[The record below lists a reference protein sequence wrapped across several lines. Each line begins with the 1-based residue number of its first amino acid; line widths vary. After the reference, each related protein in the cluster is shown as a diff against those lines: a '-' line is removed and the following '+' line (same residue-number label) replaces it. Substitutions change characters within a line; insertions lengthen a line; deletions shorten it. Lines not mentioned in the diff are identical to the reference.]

1 MMQLRVSSKKQAK
14 IKLALQ
20 GCAGSGKTMSAL
32 LLAYGLCNDWG
43 KIAIIDSE
51 NGSADLYANLG
62 NYNVLAL
69 QDNFT
74 PETYMEAIG
83 ICENAGME
91 VIIIDSISQ
100 CWDNLL
106 EYHANLQ
113 GNSFTNWQK
122 VTPRIN
128 AFMRKIL
135 QSEKHVICT
144 MRCKQ
149 DYVLNEKNG
158 KMIPE
163 KVGLKAVMRDG
174 IDYEFTIVFDIN
186 MKHQAIASKDRTNL
200 FMGKPDFTITPTTG
214 QIILDWCN
222 DGVTVDND
230 VKPYLSSKQEYALPL
245 DVAFPIYSWG
255 IWMRQ
260 NDFKSILHKTDFTD
274 TLYYKQ
280 MDKWKYVVSKE
291 HYLEGHHLK
300 KGDIIRLETSPLE
313 DIIKVKQL
321 AFSKIRRHP
330 RNIILYHLDSLNI
343 AQYSEENIRLIY
355 K

>member
-1 MMQLRVSSKKQAK
+1 MLYNT
-14 IKLALQ
+14 
-20 GCAGSGKTMSAL
+20 GS
-32 LLAYGLCNDWG
+32 
-43 KIAIIDSE
+43 
-51 NGSADLYANLG
+51 LYNSNAN
-62 NYNVLAL
+62 
-69 QDNFT
+69 
-74 PETYMEAIG
+74 
-83 ICENAGME
+83 
-91 VIIIDSISQ
+91 S
-100 CWDNLL
+100 
-106 EYHANLQ
+106 
-113 GNSFTNWQK
+113 
-122 VTPRIN
+122 
-128 AFMRKIL
+128 
-135 QSEKHVICT
+135 
-144 MRCKQ
+144 
-149 DYVLNEKNG
+149 
-158 KMIPE
+158 
-163 KVGLKAVMRDG
+163 
-174 IDYEFTIVFDIN
+174 
-186 MKHQAIASKDRTNL
+186 
-200 FMGKPDFTITPTTG
+200 
-214 QIILDWCN
+214 ILDY
-222 DGVTVDND
+222 ND

-343 AQYSEENIRLIY
+343 AQYSEEKIRLIY

>member
-1 MMQLRVSSKKQAK
+1 M
-14 IKLALQ
+14 
-20 GCAGSGKTMSAL
+20 G
-32 LLAYGLCNDWG
+32 
-43 KIAIIDSE
+43 
-51 NGSADLYANLG
+51 
-62 NYNVLAL
+62 
-69 QDNFT
+69 
-74 PETYMEAIG
+74 
-83 ICENAGME
+83 
-91 VIIIDSISQ
+91 
-100 CWDNLL
+100 
-106 EYHANLQ
+106 
-113 GNSFTNWQK
+113 
-122 VTPRIN
+122 
-128 AFMRKIL
+128 
-135 QSEKHVICT
+135 ICT
-144 MRCKQ
+144 MLVVLTSIVWYLKFQKASDEDKDMKPCNAIYYWKTQFQLNNYEKSFIEKHDIRKIYIRFFDVDYGQDKDGLFKALPIATTLFHDTVPAEIEVVPTVYITTKAINADSTFAQLMYKRIIAMAKRNKIRNIHEIQVDCDWTNSTKDSFFKLCKDLRNILHKDSLSLSATIRLHQ
-149 DYVLNEKNG
+149 LEKECPPVDYGVLMLYN
-158 KMIPE
+158 
-163 KVGLKAVMRDG
+163 
-174 IDYEFTIVFDIN
+174 
-186 MKHQAIASKDRTNL
+186 
-200 FMGKPDFTITPTTG
+200 TG
-214 QIILDWCN
+214 SLYNSNANSILDY
-222 DGVTVDND
+222 ND

-330 RNIILYHLDSLNI
+330 RNIILHHLDSLNI